1 MDAINMRDCYNFI
14 YVVLFWKDII
24 EICSSY
30 HNIILMLKNGESIW
44 LLYIMFHLPAIG
56 LFVEHVFHGVTHCAA
71 NYHRY
76 HGARVALNVSF
87 NLNEI
92 CDIWNKAIKFEK
104 WNKAQLNILGIYYLR
119 ILQFKGRKWEN
130 NAYV

>member
-1 MDAINMRDCYNFI
+1 MDAINMRGCYNFI

-30 HNIILMLKNGESIW
+30 LNIILMLKNGESIW
-44 LLYIMFHLPAIG
+44 MLYIMFHLPATG

-71 NYHRY
+71 NYQRY
-76 HGARVALNVSF
+76 HGARVALNASC

-92 CDIWNKAIKFEK
+92 CDIWSKAIKLEK
-104 WNKAQLNILGIYYLR
+104 WNKAQLNICCIYYLG